1 MEFAAN
7 KVDMNAL
14 RTKWTTGLVLL
25 LVAASGISSGEIK
38 ALPEDSRVFYLFSHD
53 RAAQRQRVVQLWRQ
67 LGAQDAEQR
76 FVAIARDGQV
86 LAAAEGLALWSV
98 VRAAQSPE
106 VPAYIKAR
114 LDADG
119 DYFAAIDPE
128 GDLYLAGPGQDLL
141 QPLSTEVDES
151 TWGKVKDLFR

>member
-1 MEFAAN
+1 
-7 KVDMNAL
+7 MNAL
-14 RTKWTTGLVLL
+14 RTTWTTGLALL
-25 LVAASGISSGEIK
+25 LVAGSGVGSSEIQI
-38 ALPEDSRVFYLFSHD
+38 LPEDSRVFYVFSHD
-53 RAAQRQRVVQLWRQ
+53 RAPQRQRVLQLWRQ
-67 LGAQDAEQR
+67 FSAQDAEQR

-86 LAAAEGLALWSV
+86 LAATEGLTLWSATM
-98 VRAAQSPE
+98 AAQSPE

-119 DYFAAIDPE
+119 DYFAAIDSA
-128 GDLYLAGPGQDLL
+128 GALQLTGPGQDLL